1 MTANG
6 PSTQSLN
13 YTHMYDMGDLRG
25 SRPKPYINP
34 GSILGFLEN
43 NSDFSIF
50 FYIVKLSKLD
60 GLFND
65 CQADATLF
73 VPSDTHIRQKIQHI
87 DNILLNM
94 EEDTAR
100 SIVLFSTL
108 NRRIDYNLL
117 SQSPIK
123 YIFTQNTTN
132 KMLFETYNNITYLN
146 KRNAQILKHDIN
158 LDNGMVHIIDNILIP
173 DSDVNVGSYKQF

>member
-1 MTANG
+1 
-6 PSTQSLN
+6 
-13 YTHMYDMGDLRG
+13 
-25 SRPKPYINP
+25 
-34 GSILGFLEN
+34 
-43 NSDFSIF
+43 
-50 FYIVKLSKLD
+50 
-60 GLFND
+60 
-65 CQADATLF
+65 
-73 VPSDTHIRQKIQHI
+73 
-87 DNILLNM
+87 M

-132 KMLFETYNNITYLN
+132 KMLFETYNNVTYLN
-146 KRNAQILKHDIN
+146 KRNASILRYDIN

-173 DSDVNVGSYKQF
+173 ESDVNVGSYKQFLLNFFLIFHFFLILMI